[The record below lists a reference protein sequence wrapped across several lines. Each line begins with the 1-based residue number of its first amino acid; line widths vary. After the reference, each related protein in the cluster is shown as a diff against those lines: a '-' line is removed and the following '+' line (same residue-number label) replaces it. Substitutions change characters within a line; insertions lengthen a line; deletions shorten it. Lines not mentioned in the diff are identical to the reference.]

1 MATIVG
7 VPREVKDHEYR
18 VAATPAGVDM
28 LKSQGHRVLVETS
41 AGVGSGIADADYA
54 RAGAEIVDRDT
65 VYGRAQLIVKV
76 KEPQP
81 SEYSL
86 LRESQT
92 VFTYFHFAASR
103 ELTQAMLDT
112 GATCIAYETVQTDD
126 GSLPLLA
133 PMSDVAGRVAMSA
146 AIKYL
151 ERPMGGKGKLISGIP
166 GVRPGKVLVL
176 GGGIAGTS
184 AARIAAGL
192 GAEVYL
198 LDVNLQR
205 LRFLFDICPP
215 NIHPLAS
222 NPHTIRELIRTT
234 DVVIGAVLVPG
245 ARTPILVKDSM
256 LDTMEPGSVIID
268 IAVDQGGCVESARP
282 TTHSQPTFIHKGMVH
297 YCVTNMPGAV
307 SHTSTYGLTNATLPY
322 ILELANKGTGRAV
335 REDTALARGVNV
347 SAGRIRYGAVAE
359 TFGWEAEPLAAV

>member
-1 MATIVG
+1 MIIG
-7 VPREVKDHEYR
+7 VPQEAKDQEYR
-18 VAATPAGVDM
+18 VAITPAGVDM
-28 LKSQGHRVLVETS
+28 LKSRGHRVLLES
-41 AGVGSGIADADYA
+41 GAGAGSGIDDAAYE
-54 RAGAEIVDRDT
+54 RTGAELTDAAT
-65 VYGRAQLIVKV
+65 LYSQAELIVKV

-86 LRESQT
+86 LRPGQV
-92 VFTYFHFAASR
+92 VFAYFHFAANR
-103 ELTQAMLDT
+103 ELTEAMMRT

-133 PMSDVAGRVAMSA
+133 PMSDVAGRVAISA

-198 LDVNLQR
+198 LDINLQR

-222 NPHTIRELIRTT
+222 NPHTIREIIPTA
-234 DVVIGAVLVPG
+234 DVVIGAVLIPG
-245 ARTPILVKDSM
+245 GRTPILVTDAM
-256 LDTMEPGSVIID
+256 LDLMEPGSVIVD
-268 IAVDQGGCVESARP
+268 IAVDQGGCIESARP
-282 TTHSQPTFIHKGMVH
+282 TTHSQPTFIYKGIVH
-297 YCVTNMPGAV
+297 YCVANMPGAV
-307 SHTSTYGLTNATLPY
+307 SHTSTHGLTNATLPY
-322 ILELANKGTGRAV
+322 LLELADKGWQRAI
-335 REDTALARGVNV
+335 RENPALARGLNI
-347 SAGRIRYGAVAE
+347 SEGKIRYDAVAE
-359 TFGWEAEPLAAV
+359 AFGDTAEPLAVS